1 VVNAARDGRGLGSLG
16 DWSVGPKVSDSGV
29 VACERGDRR
38 VGSVSRMRARN
49 EESGRPALFLEWAK
63 LGTTSPTGIPFLFLL
78 FFSLSNL
85 DFSFPF

>member
-1 VVNAARDGRGLGSLG
+1 
-16 DWSVGPKVSDSGV
+16 
-29 VACERGDRR
+29 
-38 VGSVSRMRARN
+38 MRARN